1 MMIKQDSGIT
11 WFKVKCIKNDGY
23 AGSLI
28 VGHIYEASRGQL
40 GVLGVIDEEGE
51 SYVYPDE
58 YFEIVDEE

>member
-1 MMIKQDSGIT
+1 MMEEKTNGMT
-11 WFKVKCIKNDGY
+11 RFKVKCIKNDGY

-51 SYVYPDE
+51 SYIYPSE
-58 YFEIVDEE
+58 YFEIVDEG